1 MLRFGGKSCAAAM
14 TLLVG
19 ALAAP
24 ASAEAGQWDAA
35 NVAGLRAVLAATANE
50 GLSRPDYD
58 GARLDQAA
66 ASGDPALAAIAD
78 ETALRLAHDM
88 FEGRLDLA
96 HRPNWHFRRP
106 VVDYRSW
113 LDEVLTGHSVE
124 LSFARLLPQA
134 PQYAQLRGALASCRK
149 AKADCSAIEVNLD
162 RWRALP
168 RQFGARYLWVNV
180 PAFRVDLVEN
190 GATVASHRVI
200 VGKVG
205 RKTPLFTTQVTGIT
219 ANPWWNVP
227 CSIVDESIG
236 KLVREHPAEAAAK
249 GYVAS
254 KDANGKLVVRQKPGP
269 ANALGKLKFE
279 MPNPYGVYLHDTPSR
294 DLFDKDSRA
303 LSHGCIRTD
312 QPDELARNL
321 LGETRARD
329 LDLALLTI
337 DTRTIRLP
345 APVPVY
351 VVYLT
356 AEADSAAP
364 SGIQSHRDIYGED
377 SREQRAATALG
388 GDAVRPS
395 Q

>member
-1 MLRFGGKSCAAAM
+1 MTRFGRKLCGAAAV
-14 TLLVG
+14 LLLG

-24 ASAEAGQWDAA
+24 ASGGSGEWDAI
-35 NVAGLRAVLAATANE
+35 NVAGLRAVLSTSGSE
-50 GLSRPDYD
+50 GLNPADYD
-58 GARLDQAA
+58 EDQLDGPAA
-66 ASGDPALAAIAD
+66 GGDPAVAGIAD
-78 ETALRLAHDM
+78 ERALRLAHDM

-106 VVDYRSW
+106 KVNYRAW
-113 LDEVLTGHSVE
+113 LHEVLTGHSVQA
-124 LSFARLLPQA
+124 SFARLLPDT
-134 PQYAQLRGALASCRK
+134 PQYSQLRLALASCRK
-149 AKADCSAIEVNLD
+149 AKGDCSAILVNLD

-180 PAFRVDLVEN
+180 PAFRIDLVEN
-190 GATVASHRVI
+190 GTTVASHRVI

-205 RKTPLFTTQVTGIT
+205 KKTPLFTTHVTGIT

-236 KLVREHPAEAAAK
+236 KLVREHPREAAAK
-249 GYVAS
+249 GYVATR
-254 KDANGKLVVRQKPGP
+254 DARGKLVVRQRPGP
-269 ANALGKLKFE
+269 ANALGRLKFE

-294 DLFDKDSRA
+294 ELFDRDSRA

-312 QPDELARNL
+312 QPDELARAL
-321 LGETRARD
+321 LGESRARD

-356 AEADSAAP
+356 AEGDSAVS
-364 SGIQSHRDIYGED
+364 SGVQRYRDIYGED
-377 SREQRAATALG
+377 LRERRALMALPS
-388 GDAVRPS
+388 DAARSS